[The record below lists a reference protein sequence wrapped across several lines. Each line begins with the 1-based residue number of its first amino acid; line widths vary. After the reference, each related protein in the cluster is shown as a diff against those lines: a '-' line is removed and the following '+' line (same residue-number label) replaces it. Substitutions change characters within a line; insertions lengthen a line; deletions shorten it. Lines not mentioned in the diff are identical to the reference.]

1 MYGGITSVPV
11 HAPSP
16 PEVPVIHLR
25 IVAPP
30 DEAGAAVACLGGS
43 DAVSSLVHV
52 PGASLRPPGDL
63 VLCDVAREQA
73 SVLVEQLEELG
84 IGRSGSISVVPVPTV
99 VSEAAERAEQAAP
112 DMAFGDQVVWEDVEA
127 RTSEETTLSIN
138 FIELMLI
145 AGLLAAI
152 GILLDSP
159 ILIVGAMVVGPEF
172 GPLAALCVA
181 LVQRRPE
188 LARRSAV
195 ALLAGF
201 VAVIPLVFVAT
212 HVLRAT
218 GVAPQEFPD
227 HPLTLF
233 ISSPDVYSVLVAYLA
248 GTAGILS
255 LTSSKSGALIGVL
268 ISVTTIPAAANIG
281 VAGAYGQAGEVRGAV
296 LQLVIN
302 LTAIVAGGV
311 ARLFVQ
317 YRVYEVRKRRARA
330 ARGRPGRR

>member
-1 MYGGITSVPV
+1 M
-11 HAPSP
+11 
-16 PEVPVIHLR
+16 IHLR

-30 DEAGAAVACLGGS
+30 DAAVEAVAQLRAS

-52 PGASLRPPGDL
+52 PGASVRPVGDL

-84 IGRSGSISVVPVPTV
+84 IGRTGGISIEEVTTV
-99 VSEAAERAEQAAP
+99 VSEAAARAEQAAP

-127 RTSEETTLSIN
+127 RTSDETTLSIN

-145 AGLLAAI
+145 AGMLAAI

-181 LVQRRPE
+181 MVQRRPD
-188 LARRSAV
+188 LARRSAL

-201 VAVIPLVFVAT
+201 LAVIPVVFLAT
-212 HVLRAT
+212 LVLRGT
-218 GVAPQEFPD
+218 GVAPEQFPD

-233 ISSPDVYSVLVAYLA
+233 ISSPDVFSVLVAYLA

-255 LTSSKSGALIGVL
+255 LTSSKSGALIGVV

-281 VAGAYGQAGEVRGAV
+281 VAGAYGQAVEVRGAV
-296 LQLVIN
+296 LQLGIN
-302 LTAIVAGGV
+302 LAAIVAGGV
-311 ARLFVQ
+311 ARLYVQ
-317 YRVYEVRKRRARA
+317 HRVYVVRRRRAEA
-330 ARGRPGRR
+330 ALVR